1 MKHSYSRRDF
11 LRGGAA
17 TSVALIASLAGC
29 MAFDGGSSMGE
40 GNPANA
46 GAINIDTG
54 VTTVVDPG
62 AYEDRFRNVVDITDD
77 PYNADST
84 GEEPIDDALMMAWED
99 DTLIVF
105 PQGQYKMNQS
115 FRRTGWR
122 DVGLVGQNAVIRH
135 GEVEAISGHT
145 VDEGEYRG
153 GTMLFQ
159 IGTADQPHQGELVF
173 GGFIFDWAR
182 ENAGMR
188 GLYAMVGDRA
198 EIRNIAFNGV
208 HDLGTHGNMR
218 VATMAPDAFAHVDS
232 VDMSG
237 GGMHYA
243 DTINTR
249 QTENYDGSTSDGG
262 FGQSW
267 STTGIAG
274 HTSMSG
280 TTLFENVICGPW
292 PDNGMY
298 VQGGGRQIVRNC
310 ITSNSGTSNIRF
322 NHTDDWEPI
331 PELDENEDGELT
343 RDGPYG
349 QSTVEGCVVIIDR
362 MPSGVHDAQ
371 RSIWHYAGEGMIRD
385 CEVTI
390 AHESESGGAA
400 GNFAIGTRSGVTE
413 SVIENCRISL
423 FEPADAFYSGTS
435 APVTLRDV
443 DIVADGWDAGSS
455 VSSVIGGQTPSLEN
469 VTLNGS
475 L

>member
-1 MKHSYSRRDF
+1 
-11 LRGGAA
+11 
-17 TSVALIASLAGC
+17 

-46 GAINIDTG
+46 GATNIDTG
-54 VTTVVDPG
+54 VTTVIDPA
-62 AYEDRFRNVVDITDD
+62 AYEDRFSNVVDITDD
-77 PYNADST
+77 PYNADPT
-84 GEEPIDDALMMAWED
+84 GEEAIDDALMMAWED

-105 PQGQYKMNQS
+105 PQGQYKMNQG

-135 GEVEAISGHT
+135 GEVDAINGHT

-153 GTMLFQ
+153 GTMLFR
-159 IGTADQPHQGELVF
+159 IGTMSQPHQGEFVF

-188 GLYAMVGDRA
+188 GLYAMINDRA

-208 HDLGTHGNMR
+208 HDLGSHGNMR
-218 VATMAPDAFAHVDS
+218 VATTSRDAFALVDS

-237 GGMHYA
+237 GGMHYH

-249 QTENYDGSTSDGG
+249 QTERYDGTVNEQG

-267 STTGIAG
+267 STTGIVG
-274 HTSMSG
+274 HTDMSG
-280 TTLFENVICGPW
+280 TTLFQNVICGPW
-292 PDNGMY
+292 PDNGLY

-310 ITSNSGTSNIRF
+310 IASNSGTANIRF
-322 NHTDDWEPI
+322 NQTDDWDPI
-331 PELDENEDGELT
+331 PEIDETDDGELT

-349 QSTVEGCVVIIDR
+349 QSMVEDCVTVVDR
-362 MPSGVHDAQ
+362 VPSGVHESG
-371 RSIWHYAGEGMIRD
+371 RSIWHYSGEGVIRD

-390 AHESESGGAA
+390 AQESEASGAG

-413 SVIENCRISL
+413 STIENCQISL
-423 FEPADAFYSGTS
+423 LEPADAFYSGTS

-443 DIVADGWDAGSS
+443 DIVADGWDPGTAP
-455 VSSVIGGQTPSLEN
+455 VDVMGGQTPSLEN

-475 L
+475 P